1 MRALVCEGG
10 GFRTTFTAGVLDAW
24 IVNNYYPF
32 DILIGVSGGA
42 IMLSSYL
49 AKQYKR
55 GFNMSTQLQKHPQ
68 LTSFER
74 YFRGGD
80 FLAIDVLEDMWERVI
95 PFDLEVAHNSTK
107 QCHVEFVCTDINS
120 GASVYLRPDINNWQ
134 LAVKASST
142 LPIVTT
148 KTHLFNNQE
157 LIDGVFANPIPLQ
170 RAIDLGATDITIV
183 RTSPE
188 GLGEESVLS
197 RKVANYM
204 LRSHPALQEL
214 LQQESAF
221 YKTAEQIIQHPP
233 KGVRTH
239 GIRPIKV
246 LKSGRLSTST
256 ANLRSDYQM
265 GLELGLDYLYKMQQE
280 SIIAPLQ

>member
-32 DILIGVSGGA
+32 DILLGVSGGA

-49 AKQYKR
+49 GKQYKR
-55 GFNMSTQLQKHPQ
+55 GFNMSTQLQKHPE

-95 PFDLEVAHNSTK
+95 PFDLEMATNSAN

-120 GASVYLRPDINNWQ
+120 GAPVYVRPNSSNWQ

-148 KTHLFNNQE
+148 KTHLLNNQE

-170 RAIDLGATDITIV
+170 RAIDLGATEITVI

-188 GLGEESVLS
+188 GLGEESILS
-197 RKVANYM
+197 RRVANYM
-204 LRSHPALQEL
+204 LRSHPALQDL

-221 YKTAEQIIQHPP
+221 YKAAEQIIQQPP
-233 KGVRTH
+233 AGVTTY
-239 GIRPIKV
+239 GIRPKKM
-246 LKSGRLSTST
+246 LKSGRLSASMI
-256 ANLRSDYQM
+256 NLRSDYQM
-265 GLELGLDYLYKMQQE
+265 GLELGLDYLYQMQQK
-280 SIIAPLQ
+280 STITSFK